1 MFRAAQLTKRY
12 GDVTA
17 VDGVNLEVRDG
28 EIFGLLGSN
37 GAGKTTIMKIF
48 TTLLRSDGGEAFVGG
63 LDVTRDPLKVRAALG
78 YVPENPSLYEKLT
91 GAEFLGLLATLR
103 GLSPDRR
110 ERMIGETA
118 RRFRLDREL
127 ELEMDAYSR
136 GMRQKMAL
144 AAATFH
150 EPRGLVLDEPTNGLD
165 PRFTKILKEYL
176 RGFAAKGG
184 TVLLSTH
191 ITDIAEQVCDRVA
204 VIHEG
209 RLVAL
214 GTVPEVQE
222 AAHAANLEDAF
233 VALVGDA

>member
-1 MFRAAQLTKRY
+1 MFRAERLTKRY
-12 GDVTA
+12 ADVVA
-17 VDGVNLEVRDG
+17 VDRVDLDVRDG

-37 GAGKTTIMKIF
+37 GAGKTTMMKVF
-48 TTLLRSDGGEAFVGG
+48 MTLLRSDGGRAFVGG
-63 LDVTRDPLKVRAALG
+63 IDVRQDPLKVRAALG

-91 GAEFLGLLATLR
+91 GAEFLALLATLR
-103 GLSPDRR
+103 GLPADRG
-110 ERMIGETA
+110 ERMIEATA

-176 RGFAAKGG
+176 RQFAASGG